1 MENVDRFYRYF
12 ERPPFAPVYYP
23 TAEEFL
29 DPLAYVAKIRPEA
42 EQYGVVKIIPPESFK
57 PPFAI
62 NSETFEFTPRIQKL
76 NEVEATVR
84 ERLIFLEKLT
94 TFWELQGI
102 PFKHHVEN
110 GKTIDLFKLYKVS
123 SGVSFC
129 VS

>member
-1 MENVDRFYRYF
+1 MDNLDRFYRYF

-42 EQYGVVKIIPPESFK
+42 EQYGVVKIVPPESFK

-76 NEVEATVR
+76 NEVEAIVR
-84 ERLIFLEKLT
+84 ERQVFLEKIN
-94 TFWELQGI
+94 TFWRLQGFD
-102 PFKHHVEN
+102 FKNLVVD
-110 GKTIDLFKLYKVS
+110 GKNVDLFKLYK
-123 SGVSFC
+123 
-129 VS
+129 